1 MVEKCLVLYS
11 GGLDSRLAIKLM
23 QEKGYEVIAL
33 NFVLPFGCSCCDE
46 SFPISVG
53 AKLVKLNVCRG
64 KLLDN
69 YLSSLK
75 NAKHGRGSG
84 YNPC

>member
-53 AKLVKLNVCRG
+53 QN
-64 KLLDN
+64 
-69 YLSSLK
+69 
-75 NAKHGRGSG
+75 
-84 YNPC
+84 